1 MNKIKK
7 RTLLMGLICILWLLV
22 IFLFSA
28 MNAKESSNLT
38 EFVLDIVSYLRNK
51 FFFIDELFLKLTQNH
66 SIFYIV
72 RKMAHLF
79 VFCMLEM
86 ISFILLKT
94 LGFSF
99 FKSALYSILIVIG
112 YACTDEFHQLF
123 VSGRSGQLSDVFID
137 TIGGSI
143 GLSIILLISM
153 TSKIFKKIFYIYCK
167 K

>member
-51 FFFIDELFLKLTQNH
+51 LFFIDELFLKLTQNH

-79 VFCMLEM
+79 VFCMLEI
-86 ISFILLKT
+86 ISFILLRT
-94 LGFSF
+94 FGFSF

>member
-72 RKMAHLF
+72 RKMAHMF
-79 VFCMLEM
+79 VFCMLEI
-86 ISFILLKT
+86 ISFILLRT